1 MIHLTDELSLVPVK
15 KQGSETVMDRLQL
28 LFVNLGRLAMLTA
41 LVLVGLLC
49 LGVVLFEIALIFGA
63 GASGGGL
70 YLMLQDPPESIREIL
85 GQ

>member
-1 MIHLTDELSLVPVK
+1 MIHLTDKLLLVPVK

-41 LVLVGLLC
+41 LVLVALLC
-49 LGVVLFEIALIFGA
+49 LGVVLFEVALFFGA

-70 YLMLQDPPESIREIL
+70 YLMLQDPPEFIREIL
-85 GQ
+85 GK